1 MTMTIFQEYAT
12 LQRQI
17 KTLQAQADALKPK
30 VIAAMPDKRYTDK
43 DGSQFS
49 LSTRKK
55 WTYTAAVVE
64 AEEMLKGMKK
74 AEEKSGAARYEESAP
89 ILTLKLI

>member
-1 MTMTIFQEYAT
+1 MDKFIEYAN

-17 KTLQAQADALKPK
+17 KTLEAQSNALKAD
-30 VIAAMPDKRYTDK
+30 ILASMPDKRYTAA

-49 LSTRKK
+49 ISYRKK
-55 WTYTAAVVE
+55 WNYTAAVIE

-74 AEEKSGAARYEESAP
+74 AEEKTGAATYEETPVLSV
-89 ILTLKLI
+89 KVS

>member
-1 MTMTIFQEYAT
+1 MTVFEQYAA

-17 KTLQAQADALKPK
+17 KGLQAQSDALKSE
-30 VIAAMPDKRYTDK
+30 VIASMPDKRYTAP

-55 WTYTAAVVE
+55 WTYTTAVIE

-74 AEEKSGAARYEESAP
+74 AEEKSGAAKYEESAP
-89 ILTLKLI
+89 ILTLKLS